1 MVHTTDT
8 ISDED
13 LNSNT
18 KLLEWSTIKFHTKVL
33 EKISSALALRQVELA
48 TKMES
53 VKNILEN
60 IFSLYTKLCDVNI
73 FIHDIQRHVEQ
84 LEGDL
89 KTTINTIK
97 LSPGKSQPH
106 FQRLLS
112 TQGRLAKLKEQN
124 ANIQAT
130 LISI

>member
-1 MVHTTDT
+1 MFHDIKDIFIDAFNLPATNEDKPIIEKLVHTTDT

-73 FIHDIQRHVEQ
+73 FIHDIQRHVEK

-89 KTTINTIK
+89 KTIGNTLK
-97 LSPGKSQPH
+97 LSPSQSQLH
-106 FQRLLS
+106 F
-112 TQGRLAKLKEQN
+112 
-124 ANIQAT
+124 
-130 LISI
+130 